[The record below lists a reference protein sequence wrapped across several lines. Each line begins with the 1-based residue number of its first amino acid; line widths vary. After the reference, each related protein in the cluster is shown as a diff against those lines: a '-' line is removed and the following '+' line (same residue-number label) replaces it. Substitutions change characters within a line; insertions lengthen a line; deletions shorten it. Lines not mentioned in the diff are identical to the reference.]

1 MPLKFLYS
9 LLIPAYVDWT
19 DTKRNFFIVFNYKY
33 VYVDNQSF
41 ITCIF
46 FSYAKTLSTRDYL
59 DPEMLKVGYEGRADL
74 FGP

>member
-1 MPLKFLYS
+1 MY
-9 LLIPAYVDWT
+9 
-19 DTKRNFFIVFNYKY
+19 
-33 VYVDNQSF
+33 
-41 ITCIF
+41 F